1 MSGPIHEAYLRGN
14 LVDIEREN
22 NSRPEQLTPEGFPNS
37 YVRGASGL
45 FLRVGVH
52 IEAAD
57 GSSAQSASAAPQ
69 SAASVKGTHLHV
81 VAEPVILEGGSAFG
95 GPVTL
100 RVIENE
106 GQLRESHQPRLELCL
121 FLNALTSLLFGF
133 QASAESSS
141 KPSRKTAVG

>member
-14 LVDIEREN
+14 LVDIGKDD
-22 NSRPEQLTPEGFPNS
+22 NSRPEQLMPEGFPNS

-45 FLRVGVH
+45 YLRVGVH

-57 GSSAQSASAAPQ
+57 GSSAQSTSAAPQ

-81 VAEPVILEGGSAFG
+81 VAEPVIAEGGSAFG

-106 GQLRESHQPRLELCL
+106 GQCRESHQ
-121 FLNALTSLLFGF
+121 LNDRNCAF
-133 QASAESSS
+133 
-141 KPSRKTAVG
+141 

>member
-14 LVDIEREN
+14 LVDIGREY

-45 FLRVGVH
+45 YLRVGVH

-106 GQLRESHQPRLELCL
+106 GQLRESSTEIGIAS
-121 FLNALTSLLFGF
+121 FSNALTYLLFGN